1 MQKTMSQPLHA
12 FDCSSLSRS
21 PPLPHFLVMD
31 AATHAFFRDNYLCCG
46 ISFAGLARFQREFRP
61 DIISQVTG
69 KELYQIVLEF
79 TRPPESRP
87 FVKIPYYESGKP
99 FFAPEELG
107 EGNVCVLVAL
117 ARSA

>member
-1 MQKTMSQPLHA
+1 
-12 FDCSSLSRS
+12 
-21 PPLPHFLVMD
+21 MD

-46 ISFAGLARFQREFRP
+46 ISFAGLTRFQREFRP

-69 KELYQIVLEF
+69 KELYQIVLEY
-79 TRPPESRP
+79 TCPPEIRP

-107 EGNVCVLVAL
+107 EGNVCVLLAL